1 MSARGGQ
8 EDNMKIVV
16 PIENETEDSNINPSL
31 GRAPYYLLY
40 DTETEAAEIIANT
53 SKDSPSGAGVAAAQL
68 MIDAGAEVLLT
79 PRCGDRAYAA
89 LKGAGIKIMLLP
101 SGTAKSGIAVYLEGG
116 LSELDTV
123 VKGHH
128 GAH

>member
-1 MSARGGQ
+1 MVR
-8 EDNMKIVV
+8 IIV
-16 PIENETEDSNINPSL
+16 PINQKREDSEINPSL
-31 GRAPYYLLY
+31 GRSPYYLLY
-40 DTETEAAEIIANT
+40 DTATEETELIDNT
-53 SKDSPSGAGVAAAQL
+53 SKDSPSGAGVAAAQI

-79 PRCGDRAYAA
+79 PRCGDRAHAA
-89 LKGAGIKIMLLP
+89 LKGADVEIMLTQP
-101 SGTAKSGIAVYLEGG
+101 GTARENIEAYLAGR